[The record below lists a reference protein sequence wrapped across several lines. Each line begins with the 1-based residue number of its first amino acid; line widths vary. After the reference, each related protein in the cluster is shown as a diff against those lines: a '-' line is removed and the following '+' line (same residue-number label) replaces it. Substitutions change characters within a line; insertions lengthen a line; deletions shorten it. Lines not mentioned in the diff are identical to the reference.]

1 MSEFSKALA
10 DQPELLLSFALLGI
24 YVLCF
29 VIWGA
34 RMFGVVHGL
43 GPFRAFLLSVLGYLF
58 GLAVP
63 ALLGPMQRMAL
74 VAFTK

>member
-1 MSEFSKALA
+1 
-10 DQPELLLSFALLGI
+10 
-24 YVLCF
+24 

-43 GPFRAFLLSVLGYLF
+43 GPLRAYVLSALGYLF

-63 ALLGPMQRMAL
+63 ALFGPMQRMAL